1 MKGLEGYGKV
11 NRLAVVLVQETE
23 NKLLCIAKME
33 QSTGSVEAEKI
44 KEVLVEWGVAEK
56 IIACGFDTT
65 SSNTGVNKGCCV
77 ILQTLLNRQILW
89 LACRHHIPELIIGA
103 AFTTLFGDTKSPEAT
118 LFKVLKDCWDTLDL
132 DYIHLPN
139 IPAFYRNDKDDLL
152 SFINSKLQDADHL
165 PRCDYKEYLELAK
178 LILGDKITRKNGFIF
193 HLSRPGADHHARWMS
208 KAIYAQKMVLL
219 QHQLPD
225 LHWQTKK
232 KMEKMALFVVFVYL
246 RPWFTAS
253 GLSSAAQNDLLFCK
267 SLAKYKKINNGVSS
281 KTLAVLNRHTW
292 YLTEYLI
299 SLSLFNEYL
308 SLETRTLLAAQIH
321 QESSPADIDIR
332 KPTLPAVT
340 INSELLDFFGPR
352 SKLLFDLL
360 EIPTDFLITAEW
372 TQSTEYETAK
382 QALKSLSTTND
393 SAERAIALAFNYN
406 TKITRDEESYQE
418 LLQVVGYHRNTFGYR
433 TKKDLKTFYWL
444 CYYSTFIF

>member
-44 KEVLVEWGVAEK
+44 KEVL
-56 IIACGFDTT
+56 
-65 SSNTGVNKGCCV
+65 
-77 ILQTLLNRQILW
+77 
-89 LACRHHIPELIIGA
+89 
-103 AFTTLFGDTKSPEAT
+103 
-118 LFKVLKDCWDTLDL
+118 
-132 DYIHLPN
+132 
-139 IPAFYRNDKDDLL
+139 
-152 SFINSKLQDADHL
+152 
-165 PRCDYKEYLELAK
+165 
-178 LILGDKITRKNGFIF
+178 
-193 HLSRPGADHHARWMS
+193 
-208 KAIYAQKMVLL
+208 
-219 QHQLPD
+219 
-225 LHWQTKK
+225 
-232 KMEKMALFVVFVYL
+232 ALFVVFVYL

-267 SLAKYKKINNGVSS
+267 SLAKYKKINTGVSS

-292 YLTEYLI
+292 YLTEDMI
-299 SLSLFNEYL
+299 SLSLFNEDL
-308 SLETRTLLAAQIH
+308 SLENRTLLAAQIH
-321 QESSPADIDIR
+321 HKSSPAHIDIR

-340 INSELLDFFGPR
+340 IKSELLDFVGPR

-372 TQSTEYETAK
+372 TQSAEYETAK

-393 SAERAIALAFNYN
+393 SAERAIALAVNYN

-418 LLQVVGYHRNTFGYR
+418 LLQVVDTTETPLATELR
-433 TKKDLKTFYWL
+433 K
-444 CYYSTFIF
+444 I